1 MFITDF
7 YRDKFVQVVYQLCA
21 KSPKRLCG
29 NCTLRLY
36 ADLSLDDVDKICD
49 IILD

>member
-7 YRDKFVQVVYQLCA
+7 YRDKFMLVVYRLCA
-21 KSPKRLCG
+21 KSPKRLWG
-29 NCTLRLY
+29 NCILPF
-36 ADLSLDDVDKICD
+36 DDVDKICD

>member
-1 MFITDF
+1 MINFQNIYFI
-7 YRDKFVQVVYQLCA
+7 QVVYRLCA

-29 NCTLRLY
+29 NCTLSLY

-49 IILD
+49 IILE